1 MAKEVKKKGIKV
13 PDFGA
18 GKDVKPAAKPVKESK
33 PVVKKIAVPIVNN
46 NKNKISS
53 SNSSANEADKIKAAI
68 QKELKQKK
76 EGEKHQLL
84 SNGKIPVQKQGDP
97 IKTKINAPNNRV
109 QTGIEGL
116 DKIMHGG
123 FERNSVNII
132 GGGAGSGKSILCM
145 QFLMN
150 GVKKYN
156 EPGIYITF
164 EEDKKKMLKHMKQ
177 FGWDLEKLESENKL
191 AVIEYTPEQVGKLLE
206 EGGGVID
213 NMIEKMGAK
222 RIVIDSLTAFTM
234 LHRDELAKIQASL
247 ALFRLMQKWAC
258 TALLTAE
265 SDPDPEKHKS
275 TIMEFEVDG
284 VILLYYLRKGDTRE
298 RALEILKLRGLAHS
312 TKIFPM
318 KITDNGIVIFPE
330 EGIF

>member
-18 GKDVKPAAKPVKESK
+18 GADVKPVARPVKQSM
-33 PVVKKIAVPIVNN
+33 PFVKKIAGSII
-46 NKNKISS
+46 KNMEIP
-53 SNSSANEADKIKAAI
+53 SANEADKIKTAI

-84 SNGKIPVQKQGDP
+84 SNGKIPIQKQGDP
-97 IKTKINAPNNRV
+97 VKTKIKAPNDRV

-150 GVKKYN
+150 GIKKYN

-164 EEDKKKMLKHMKQ
+164 EEDKKKMLKHMEQ

-234 LHRDELAKIQASL
+234 LHKDELAKIQASL

-284 VILLYYLRKGDTRE
+284 VILLYYIRKGDTRE

-318 KITDNGIVIFPE
+318 KITDNGVVIFPE